1 MEPTIIH
8 LYLFLFYLLCVLPS
22 INTIFIFE
30 GKCLE
35 KNRGR
40 EGYSSKSHWNFVLYI
55 GRIRFVINRLG
66 HGKGITERKEIN

>member
-1 MEPTIIH
+1 MF
-8 LYLFLFYLLCVLPS
+8 FLIPS
-22 INTIFIFE
+22 IKKIYYFE
-30 GKCLE
+30 AKAYK

-66 HGKGITERKEIN
+66 KGKKITERKEIN